1 MIDVAML
8 GNTIGVCILT
18 FYILNQYRHI
28 NLTKTV
34 IQLYFELHKQ
44 LRLLN
49 NRQSSINVIQ
59 NSVDKPK
66 TGDIDR
72 DTN

>member
-1 MIDVAML
+1 MINVGVL
-8 GNTIGVCILT
+8 GNTIDVT
-18 FYILNQYRHI
+18 FYILNQYSHI
-28 NLTKTV
+28 NLAKTV
-34 IQLYFELHKQ
+34 IRLYFEVHTQ